1 MVSDDSASSFVY
13 PICATAQSVVLLHKD
28 TLFCIKHGYGV
39 HIFQYIFGRYKIMF
53 YICNR

>member
-1 MVSDDSASSFVY
+1 MVSDDSASSSVY

-28 TLFCIKHGYGV
+28 TLFCIKYGYGV